1 MTSSPS
7 LARFELRRRLGE
19 GGFGVVFEAWD
30 RERERRVALKQL
42 REPDASA
49 LLRFKREFRALADV
63 SHPNLV
69 RLEELLHLEG
79 QWYFSMELVDGVDL
93 LTWVRPPADSASR
106 YRLPFDEDR
115 LRSAFAQLAEGIHAL
130 HGADLLHRDL
140 KPSNVLITRQGR
152 VVILDFG
159 LVAHLAPGD
168 VARTTQILGTPA
180 YMSPEQVT
188 GEELGPASD
197 WFSLGIMLYEALTG
211 VLPFQGAF
219 FAMMAARVQ
228 STAKPPIELVPG
240 IPADLDQLCR
250 DLLEAI
256 PVARP
261 DGDAIVARL
270 GRTLPERE
278 GEPDAGR
285 PAPAPVPA
293 PAPIFVGRRAE
304 LGVLRTG
311 LDRVRSGE
319 AAMVEVSGL
328 SGMGKSTLVQQFLA
342 EVRVDPEAL
351 ILSGKCYRRE
361 SVPYK
366 ALDSLIDGLSRW
378 LSRLPALEAARF
390 LPRDFG
396 ALARLFP
403 VLRGIGDGTVG
414 RRAGADIPDAGE
426 LRRRGFAALRD
437 LLGRVADHRVVVLAI
452 DDLQWGDFD
461 SGLMLLDL
469 LQPPGAPPL
478 LLIASFRSDEAEHS
492 PLIRL
497 LHARCPV
504 GLPVLQAV
512 VRELGP
518 AEAQELA
525 LVRLGTDD
533 AHARLAAQLL
543 ARESRGS
550 PFLMEQLAQQAVTL
564 DATALSSG
572 DETLRLERVIERRL
586 GSLDQA
592 ARRLLEVIAVAG
604 RPIEQHLANQVAGL
618 DPGEEVAVGTLQAQ
632 RWVRSRVGDRP
643 DMLET
648 YHDRIREIVVG
659 LLPADGVSVYHNRI
673 ATALQASGVG
683 DPETLAEHYFSAG
696 DLELAARHALRAA
709 DIAAEALA
717 FDRAAKL
724 YRMALEEGRL
734 DPAVAPTARARLA
747 DALANAG
754 RGAEAARAYLV
765 AAEHAAGGDEL
776 NLTRRAGEQFLIS
789 GMMREGLDALREV
802 LARAG
807 MRSPATARRAL
818 VLLLLLRRA
827 QLRVRGLRFTP
838 RRGAEVAPEVLAR
851 LDICW
856 TGAIGLGLV
865 EIIQAAHFQALHLQ
879 LALRA
884 GEPSRV
890 ARALIMELAF
900 VSTAGGRASRRVEA
914 LRRRCEELVAQVDQP
929 YPRALLRVVEGNI
942 ANLQG
947 RFAESL
953 EHCRAAQQMLREHC
967 TGVAW
972 ETELAELYELHSL
985 SHLGHWA
992 DLATRA
998 PAILARARQRRNNL
1012 LATYIRT
1019 RIQFLLHLAAD
1030 DLDLARVEQDRS
1042 LEGWSGHGFQLQHY
1056 WHWYARTLIDLYAG
1070 DPEAAWAR
1078 LAAQWRAYRL
1088 SLLSGTEALHIGVVA
1103 LRARVAVAIAARRSS
1118 VERHRWVARAR
1129 RDLRTLDRTRMPW
1142 AMAMGS
1148 VTRAS
1153 IALLDGISERGLALL
1168 SDAAEAL
1175 GEVDLGADRAA
1186 VLWRLGEIDP
1196 GTRGQL
1202 ARVEALEWMEREGI
1216 RNPARLSAMFL
1227 PEWSPSGALPT
1238 PNPSEVP

>member
-1 MTSSPS
+1 MS
-7 LARFELRRRLGE
+7 ARERFEIRRSLGE
-19 GGFGVVFEAWD
+19 GGFGVVFDAWD
-30 RERERRVALKQL
+30 RERGRQVALKQL
-42 REPDASA
+42 REPDATA
-49 LLRFKREFRALADV
+49 LLRFKREFRALTDV

-69 RLEELLHLEG
+69 RLEELLHFEG

-93 LTWVRPPADSASR
+93 LTWVRPPADSSSQ
-106 YRLPFDEDR
+106 YRFPFDEDR
-115 LRSAFAQLAEGIHAL
+115 LRSAFAQLAEGINAL

-140 KPSNVLITRQGR
+140 KPSNVLITREGR

-168 VARTTQILGTPA
+168 VTRTTQILGTPA

-188 GEELGPASD
+188 GDELGPPSD
-197 WFSLGIMLYEALTG
+197 WFSMGIMLYEALTG
-211 VLPFQGAF
+211 ALPFQGAF

-228 STAKPPIELVPG
+228 GTAKPPGELVPG

-250 DLLEAI
+250 ELLEGA
-256 PVARP
+256 PDARP
-261 DGDAIVARL
+261 DGAAIVGRLAR
-270 GRTLPERE
+270 GV
-278 GEPDAGR
+278 AGGDVIPAR
-285 PAPAPVPA
+285 PAVAPTPT
-293 PAPIFVGRRAE
+293 PTFVGRHHQ
-304 LGVLRTG
+304 LGVLRSG
-311 LDRVRSGE
+311 LDRARAGA

-328 SGMGKSTLVQQFLA
+328 SGMGKSTLVQQFLT
-342 EVRVDPEAL
+342 EVRLDPEAL
-351 ILSGKCYRRE
+351 ILSGRCYRRE

-378 LSRLPALEAARF
+378 LSRLPPLEAARF
-390 LPRDFG
+390 LPRDFD

-403 VLRGIGDGTVG
+403 VLRGVGESAVG
-414 RRAGADIPDAGE
+414 RRTVVDLPDATE

-437 LLGRVADHRVVVLAI
+437 LLGRLADSRTVVLAI

-469 LQPPGAPPL
+469 LQPPAAPPL

-492 PLIRL
+492 PLLKL
-497 LHARCPV
+497 LTDRRPA
-504 GLPVLQAV
+504 GLPLLEAIVQ
-512 VRELGP
+512 ELGP
-518 AEAQELA
+518 AEAHELA
-525 LVRLGTDD
+525 VARLGTDGD
-533 AHARLAAQLL
+533 HAGIAAQLL

-550 PFLMEQLAQQAVTL
+550 PFLMEQLAQQAATL
-564 DATALSSG
+564 DANALSSG

-586 GSLDQA
+586 GVLSVE

-604 RPIEQHLANQVAGL
+604 RPIEQQLANQVAGL
-618 DPGEEVAVGTLQAQ
+618 DPREESAVGTLQAQ
-632 RWVRSRVGDRP
+632 RWVRSRVGDSL

-659 LLPADGVSVYHNRI
+659 LLPPDVVPAYHNRI

-709 DIAAEALA
+709 DLAAEALA
-717 FDRAAKL
+717 FDRAAHL
-724 YRMALEEGRL
+724 YRMALEQGRL
-734 DPAVAPTARARLA
+734 DPAAVPAASARLA

-765 AAEHAAGGDEL
+765 AAEHATAGGEM
-776 NLTRRAGEQFLIS
+776 NLIRRAGEQYLIS

-807 MRSPATARRAL
+807 MRIPATAQRAL
-818 VLLLLLRRA
+818 VLLLLRRA

-838 RRGAEVAPEVLAR
+838 RRAAEVAPETLDR
-851 LDICW
+851 MDICW

-900 VSTAGGRASRRVEA
+900 VSTAGGRAAGRVAA
-914 LRRRCEELVAQVDQP
+914 LRLRCQALVAQVNQP

-942 ANLQG
+942 ANLLG
-947 RFAESL
+947 RFSESL
-953 EHCRAAQQMLREHC
+953 EHCLEAQRMLREHC
-967 TGVAW
+967 TGVTW

-985 SHLGHWA
+985 SHLGRWA
-992 DLATRA
+992 ELASRA
-998 PAILARARQRRNNL
+998 PAILARAHQRRNNL

-1019 RIQFLLHLAAD
+1019 RIQFLLHLAVD
-1030 DLDLARVEQDRS
+1030 DLDLARTEQDRS
-1042 LEGWSGHGFQLQHY
+1042 LDGWSGHGFQLQHY

-1070 DPEAAWAR
+1070 EPEAAWAR
-1078 LAAQWRAYRL
+1078 LGAQWRPYRL
-1088 SLLSGTEALHIGVVA
+1088 SLLSGTEALHIGILA
-1103 LRARVAVAIAARRSS
+1103 LRARVAVAMAARVSPAGR
-1118 VERHRWVARAR
+1118 RRWLVLAR
-1129 RDLRTLDRTRMPW
+1129 RDLRALERTRMPW
-1142 AMAMGS
+1142 AEAMALG
-1148 VTRAS
+1148 TRAT
-1153 IALLDGISERGLALL
+1153 ILLLEGTAERGLEMLAA
-1168 SDAAEAL
+1168 AAEAL
-1175 GEVDLGADRAA
+1175 GAAELGADRASA
-1186 VLWRLGEIDP
+1186 LWRLGELDP
-1196 GTRGQL
+1196 GPRGTV
-1202 ARVEALEWMEREGI
+1202 ARAEALRWTQREGI
-1216 RNPARLSAMFL
+1216 RNPTRLSAMFI
-1227 PEWSPSGALPT
+1227 PELFPAGGPAAHNL
-1238 PNPSEVP
+1238 SEVQ